1 MFMSVSRSLGLSIL
15 SFVMTVK
22 KATAAAVAAVAA
34 KLADNATAL
43 KTVALLVVV
52 VLGSLTCGLIAR
64 LVL

>member
-1 MFMSVSRSLGLSIL
+1 MSVSRSLGLSIL

-34 KLADNATAL
+34 ELADNATAL
-43 KTVALLVVV
+43 KTVAWLVFV

-64 LVL
+64 LLL